1 MVTAHRPH
9 TRQELQES
17 AESVLWWPST
27 LAFLV
32 LGMAYSLVS
41 DRLTIGPPWLVLAAV
56 VAGLA
61 LIYLL
66 RWRGLVAA
74 RRKVALSILAVVT
87 LAVGASAIFLVVS
100 PSAAGVSALELLRD
114 AVLLWASNIV
124 NFGLWYWEVDGGGP
138 VHRLMHRTPPSTD
151 FAFPPQQQAALSGQ
165 KDLDWSPMLV
175 DYLFLA
181 FTSSSTFGPTDTLVM
196 ARRAKVLMML
206 QASLSLIIFGGIVAR
221 AVGNLH

>member
-1 MVTAHRPH
+1 
-9 TRQELQES
+9 
-17 AESVLWWPST
+17 
-27 LAFLV
+27 
-32 LGMAYSLVS
+32 MAYSLVS

-100 PSAAGVSALELLRD
+100 PSVAGVSALELLRD